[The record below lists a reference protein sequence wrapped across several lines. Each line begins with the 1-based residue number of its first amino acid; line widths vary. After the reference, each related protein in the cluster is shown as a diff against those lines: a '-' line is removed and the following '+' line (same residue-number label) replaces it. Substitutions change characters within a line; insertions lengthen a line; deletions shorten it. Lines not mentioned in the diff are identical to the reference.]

1 MKTVCK
7 TCGVPLKYY
16 DTVSRI
22 VRTKGHVIIHVPV
35 QRLVFSPKFEN
46 IINSN
51 YMESM
56 SSLKTTTLIGGEGE
70 GSARR
75 YTIVGGGSD
84 LYRRELFTDAR
95 DIQSDEYSDKL
106 QKTEENLTKWKES
119 LKENEQGLDKINDE
133 FNTAT
138 YDFDKATSEH
148 DSFVHDYNIRIDYWL
163 RCGDTECTTHHLV
176 IMPDVALY
184 NAQMN
189 TTNTT
194 EGGYINSA
202 MYKTNI
208 ANAKT
213 IVKSAFGSTSILTH
227 REWLTNAVSNG
238 KPSGGGWFNSDIEIP
253 CEIQMYGHLHFSP
266 TSDGSSVPAIYTVN
280 KSQFALF
287 AACPKF
293 ITDRSHN
300 QWFRDV
306 VSSAS
311 FAVVND
317 VGPAS
322 YAGASFS
329 YGVRP
334 VCGIVG

>member
-1 MKTVCK
+1 MKITDYEKVTQLAASNIFLLDGDNGTKTILASDAAKALIGLLSSKDFISGVTMSELTQVNALATGNKILIGTTEGNKAIAAEDAIFAMLDAFAPAELRRTVFRGK
-7 TCGVPLKYY
+7 NLGTAFTSAQKAAIKDGTFKGFFLGDYWVIGGY
-16 DTVSRI
+16 TWRI
-22 VRTKGHVIIHVPV
+22 V
-35 QRLVFSPKFEN
+35 
-46 IINSN
+46 
-51 YMESM
+51 
-56 SSLKTTTLIGGEGE
+56 
-70 GSARR
+70 
-75 YTIVGGGSD
+75 
-84 LYRRELFTDAR
+84 
-95 DIQSDEYSDKL
+95 
-106 QKTEENLTKWKES
+106 
-119 LKENEQGLDKINDE
+119 
-133 FNTAT
+133 
-138 YDFDKATSEH
+138 DF
-148 DSFVHDYNIRIDYWL
+148 DYWL

-202 MYKTNI
+202 MHKTNI

-253 CEIQMYGHLHFSP
+253 CEIQMYGHLHVSP

-300 QWFRDV
+300 QWLRDV
-306 VSSAS
+306 VSSAY

-322 YAGASFS
+322 YAGALFS